1 MKRDAAFMHLILTM
15 YGEESKKDS
24 SSFSKLGTWPRL
36 AMYAVLGSI
45 HHEKNTIYPSEG
57 EWCTVDLC
65 YVYSEMLPLPT

>member
-1 MKRDAAFMHLILTM
+1 MKRDAAFVHLILTM

-45 HHEKNTIYPSEG
+45 HHEKIPSI
-57 EWCTVDLC
+57 
-65 YVYSEMLPLPT
+65 LPRENGVQSIFATLKCFHCQHS